1 MYKIIFKFF
10 KTIKITLFFFIIFN
24 INNGSSDEIN
34 DCIKKAVTS
43 NIKFNKILTLCRENI
58 NTVNVYNN
66 AYEGNKLT
74 KDSSYISTNKTDQ
87 VIHEMIQNGELDKAG
102 RLAERQEIEKTKRIR
117 ARAEAEALKAP
128 QIIATNT
135 TSSNS
140 DVSNAN
146 VRSVLSLGANPI
158 TSILAGSKILEV
170 TTPAAHGGIPG
181 QFVTI
186 KNVDSSLDGISAS
199 EINRVHVISSV
210 PSTTTFRISVLS
222 SASVGSISGGGTN
235 VIATFQ
241 N

>member
-1 MYKIIFKFF
+1 MIFNFLKASRIILFLL
-10 KTIKITLFFFIIFN
+10 ITLN
-24 INNGSSDEIN
+24 INNGNSEEIN
-34 DCIKKAVTS
+34 VCIKNAVAN
-43 NIKFNKILTLCRENI
+43 NIKFNKILTLCRDNI
-58 NTVNVYNN
+58 NTANVYNN
-66 AYEGNKLT
+66 AYEGNKLN
-74 KDSSYISTNKTDQ
+74 KDSSYTSTNKTDEI
-87 VIHEMIQNGELDKAG
+87 IHEMIQSGQLSKAG
-102 RLAERQEIEKTKRIR
+102 RLAERQEIEKTKRIK

-140 DVSNAN
+140 QASNDN
-146 VRSVLSLGANPI
+146 VRSILSLGANPI
-158 TSILAGSKILEV
+158 ASIIAGSKVLEV
-170 TTPAAHGGIPG
+170 TTPAAHGAIPG

-210 PSTTTFRISVLS
+210 PSISTFRISVLS
-222 SASVGSISGGGTN
+222 SASVGSISGGGTT

>member
-1 MYKIIFKFF
+1 MIFKFF
-10 KTIKITLFFFIIFN
+10 KISKIILFLLLILN
-24 INNGSSDEIN
+24 INNVSSEGIN
-34 DCIKKAVTS
+34 DCIKKAVNS
-43 NIKFNKILTLCRENI
+43 NINFNKILTLCRENI

-87 VIHEMIQNGELDKAG
+87 VIHEMIQNGELAKAG
-102 RLAERQEIEKTKRIR
+102 RLAERQEIEKTKRIK

-135 TSSNS
+135 TSSKN

-158 TSILAGSKILEV
+158 ASVLAGSKILEV
-170 TTPAAHGGIPG
+170 TTPAAHGAIPG

-186 KNVDSSLDGISAS
+186 KNFDSSLDGISAS
-199 EINRVHVISSV
+199 EINRIHVISSV
-210 PSTTTFRISVLS
+210 PSISTFRISVLS
-222 SASVGSISGGGTN
+222 SASAGSISGGGTN

>member
-1 MYKIIFKFF
+1 MIFKFF
-10 KTIKITLFFFIIFN
+10 KISKIILFLLLILN
-24 INNGSSDEIN
+24 INNVRSEGIN
-34 DCIKKAVTS
+34 DCIKKAVNS
-43 NIKFNKILTLCRENI
+43 NINFNKILTLCRENI

-87 VIHEMIQNGELDKAG
+87 VIHEMIQNGELAKAG
-102 RLAERQEIEKTKRIR
+102 RLAERQEIEKTKRIK

-135 TSSNS
+135 TSSKN

-158 TSILAGSKILEV
+158 ASVLAGSKILEV
-170 TTPAAHGGIPG
+170 TTPAAHGAIPG

-186 KNVDSSLDGISAS
+186 KNFDSSLDGISAS
-199 EINRVHVISSV
+199 EINRIHVISSV
-210 PSTTTFRISVLS
+210 PSISTFRISVLS
-222 SASVGSISGGGTN
+222 SASAGSISGGGTN

>member
-1 MYKIIFKFF
+1 MTFNFLTASKII
-10 KTIKITLFFFIIFN
+10 LFLLIALN
-24 INNGSSDEIN
+24 INNGISEEIN
-34 DCIKKAVTS
+34 VCIKNAVA
-43 NIKFNKILTLCRENI
+43 NNVKFNKILTLCRENI

-66 AYEGNKLT
+66 AYEGNKFDQ
-74 KDSSYISTNKTDQ
+74 DSNYISTNKTNEI
-87 VIHEMIQNGELDKAG
+87 IHEMVQNGQLAKAG
-102 RLAERQEIEKTKRIR
+102 RLAERQEIEKTKRIK

-135 TSSNS
+135 TSSNNES
-140 DVSNAN
+140 SNAN
-146 VRSVLSLGANPI
+146 VRSVLSLGVNPI

-170 TTPAAHGGIPG
+170 TTPAAHGAIPG

-186 KNVDSSLDGISAS
+186 KNFDSSIDGISAS

-210 PSTTTFRISVLS
+210 PSVSTFRISVVS
-222 SASVGSISGGGTN
+222 SASAGSISGGGSN